1 MGCNEQFQF
10 TQSWENCRWSIML
23 TEENIHCFV
32 MILKSTKWGALNSE
46 KWILAADKQSNDV
59 VEQQRPHQ

>member
-1 MGCNEQFQF
+1 
-10 TQSWENCRWSIML
+10 ML